1 VVYLFFQ
8 TWIWLLLAGLL
19 GLLIGWLIWGK
30 DGADDCSSVQQQLDE
45 CRQRNAELE
54 SSNQGSDQSSD
65 PDVADSSGTSDSNSV
80 ASSSLT
86 QPEEEAVPEFL
97 DQPDGDIDDLKRISG
112 IGPVLEKTLNN
123 LGIFHFR
130 QIAAFTSE
138 NIDWVNN
145 YLSFSGRIERENW
158 VAQAAALVDDQIS
171 TSENRSGKSET
182 GDTKTG

>member
-30 DGADDCSSVQQQLDE
+30 DAADDCSSVQQQLDA
-45 CRQRNAELE
+45 CSRRNAELE
-54 SSNQGSDQSSD
+54 LSNQVSDQSSNSE
-65 PDVADSSGTSDSNSV
+65 VSDSNEV
-80 ASSSLT
+80 DSSALT
-86 QPEEEAVPEFL
+86 KPDEDAEPELL

-158 VAQAAALVDDQIS
+158 VEQAAALVEDQSS
-171 TSENRSGKSET
+171 TTENQSGESEA
-182 GDTKTG
+182 GDTKPG